1 MKSIEPNW
9 FAIKT
14 LLCQEWF
21 SSLWV
26 LQEVGLA
33 TSATLYFGQYSIDW
47 KLFNSAI
54 EWLWK
59 HLTELNHVIPSLEIA
74 DFADSTILA
83 LITISRNARLKQYF
97 LLVIKHNTFFLCLK
111 VD

>member
-1 MKSIEPNW
+1 MRATASATKQIVGLNLLKSIEPNW
-9 FAIKT
+9 FAIKN

-21 SSLWV
+21 SRLWV

-33 TSATLYFGQYSIDW
+33 TSATLYFGQHSIDW

-59 HLTELNHVIPSLEIA
+59 HLTELNHAIPSLEIA

-83 LITISRNARLKQYF
+83 F
-97 LLVIKHNTFFLCLK
+97 IKCSSEAILSTGS
-111 VD
+111 